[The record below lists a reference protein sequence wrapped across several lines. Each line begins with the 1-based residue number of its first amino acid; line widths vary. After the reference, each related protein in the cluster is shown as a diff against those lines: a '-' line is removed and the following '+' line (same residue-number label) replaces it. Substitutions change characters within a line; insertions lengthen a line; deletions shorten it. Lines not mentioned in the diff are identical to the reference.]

1 MRGAGVLGLGMVV
14 ACSAPHPS
22 RRLSEAMER
31 SARMLRQLDAL
42 EADLHQGAAETDTY
56 AELVARHGQ
65 AEQMACKVT
74 DEHVAEISRLQAVQ
88 EARMAGKRQ
97 DRVKKRKVVAL
108 AHPRAAARRA
118 VASN

>member
-1 MRGAGVLGLGMVV
+1 
-14 ACSAPHPS
+14 
-22 RRLSEAMER
+22 
-31 SARMLRQLDAL
+31 
-42 EADLHQGAAETDTY
+42 
-56 AELVARHGQ
+56 
-65 AEQMACKVT
+65 MACKVT

-97 DRVKKRKVVAL
+97 DHVKKRKVVAL